1 MSEVI
6 RLGQADQSPHRIP
19 IEHALKLAYHPRT
32 GLRLNQ
38 PELEALKAQFIAAGI
53 EPTERAT
60 FEGVRTVLRNMGYFI
75 LLPYAPHLPRRMV
88 FPHPE
93 TLSLDELEPI
103 LGTKNQRATFK
114 AAGERGIRMWAY
126 FTGQVELFEDD
137 PIPLDDPNIDLS
149 ASVEADFDGF
159 VRLLGIHCRALLE
172 RGEAEIGGNK
182 STHIL
187 DHQFGSFVYGGTP
200 IRITMDHVRIFADDI
215 KESPAKRDAPDEP
228 KLPANERHAKVIRE
242 ELKRRNISEPIQNQK
257 GIGKRGLKAELES
270 EECLKRMRLTLNQF
284 RGGWKCIEKTEP
296 KV

>member
-93 TLSLDELEPI
+93 TLSLDELAPI

-228 KLPANERHAKVIRE
+228 KLPANERHAKVIRK
-242 ELKRRNISEPIQNQK
+242 ELKRRGISEPLQSQK
-257 GIGKRGLKAELES
+257 GKGGRGLRDELRPKEG
-270 EECLKRMRLTLNQF
+270 EIRFGLTQSQF
-284 RGGWKCIEKTEP
+284 DEGWKLIEKI
-296 KV
+296 